1 MVSRLGRKEVM
12 FVGPDP
18 LLGRMARSPN
28 GPMCVILNVQST
40 KPSHNKNERKETMST
55 SKFLIFLGLILALPV
70 VAWSPGNALAQEK
83 AARAVAIEQ
92 AKKAVREQV
101 RNDIAIKGKG
111 KVTINDQAKFFG
123 KVTPADQKA
132 AVKVTDS
139 SSVFTPG

>member
-1 MVSRLGRKEVM
+1 
-12 FVGPDP
+12 
-18 LLGRMARSPN
+18 
-28 GPMCVILNVQST
+28 
-40 KPSHNKNERKETMST
+40 MST

-132 AVKVTDS
+132 AAKSDRQQLGLY
-139 SSVFTPG
+139 PGIAGRTAQALGVAAPAAKAPGVAVPAAQKP